1 MTMLICRRRCRF
13 PLRMREQSSIAAVPR
28 PVTPVYSELSGIL
41 QVQLHRALTEQV
53 EPRAALALAAAEMR
67 AVLARAGLDEEGR
80 P

>member
-1 MTMLICRRRCRF
+1 M
-13 PLRMREQSSIAAVPR
+13 
-28 PVTPVYSELSGIL
+28 TPVYSELSGIL

-53 EPRAALALAAAEMR
+53 EPREALSLAAAEMR